1 MANRKQTLQ
10 ERIIERMSKG
20 QLPEAEEKTKVSR
33 PAEKRDKSSRPE
45 SRDKNS
51 KAAQG
56 AKRPEY
62 KERTQG
68 QARENDKPGKKFENK
83 PAKEFGK
90 SLENKTNN
98 KPAKKPAK
106 GSCPIVKSCGSCQY
120 QGIQYADQLKMKQK
134 SVEELLGG
142 FCKVEP
148 IIGMKDPRFYR
159 NKVHHVIAKDRRGN
173 ILNGFYEER
182 SHNVVSVSEC
192 MLEDKKSQEIIATIA
207 GLTKSFKI
215 FIYNEDNGSGL
226 LRHVL
231 VRKGFSTGEIMV
243 VLVCASP
250 IFPSKNNFVKEL
262 RRQHPEITTVV
273 LNINDKDTSMVLGER
288 NITLYGPG
296 FIKDTLCG
304 MTFKISP
311 SSFYQINP
319 VQTEK
324 LYGKAIEYAGLTGKE
339 TVIDAYCGIGTIGL
353 AASAKAGKVIGVELN
368 NDAVKDA
375 RINTRENKVTNAEFY
390 QGDAGVF
397 MTKMAE
403 RGEKA
408 DIVIMDPPRSGSTEV
423 FIDAVNVLNPEKVV
437 YVSCNPETQARDLKY
452 FATKGYRVRKIQPVD
467 MFPFTA
473 HCETV
478 CLLSRETGRPAK
490 DYVKVGIDA
499 EEYYRIKEGK

>member
-1 MANRKQTLQ
+1 M
-10 ERIIERMSKG
+10 
-20 QLPEAEEKTKVSR
+20 KT
-33 PAEKRDKSSRPE
+33 
-45 SRDKNS
+45 
-51 KAAQG
+51 
-56 AKRPEY
+56 
-62 KERTQG
+62 T
-68 QARENDKPGKKFENK
+68 
-83 PAKEFGK
+83 
-90 SLENKTNN
+90 
-98 KPAKKPAK
+98 AKKPEKKSAK
-106 GSCPIVKSCGSCQY
+106 GSCPIVRSCGSCQY
-120 QGIQYADQLKMKQK
+120 QGVQYVEQLNIKQK
-134 SVEELLGG
+134 SVESLLGEFG
-142 FCKVEP
+142 KVEP
-148 IIGMKDPRFYR
+148 IIGMKDPRYYR
-159 NKVHHVIAKDRRGN
+159 NKVHHVISRDRKGN
-173 ILNGFYEER
+173 VLNGFYEER

-215 FIYNEDNGSGL
+215 YIYNEDNGSGL
-226 LRHVL
+226 LRHIL

-324 LYGKAIEYAGLTGKE
+324 LYGKAIEFAELTGKE

-353 AASAKAGKVIGVELN
+353 AASSKAGKVIGVELN
-368 NDAVKDA
+368 SEAVKDA
-375 RINTRENKVTNAEFY
+375 RLNVKENKVTNAEFY

-408 DIVIMDPPRSGSTEV
+408 DVVIMDPPRSGSTEV
-423 FIDAVNVLNPEKVV
+423 FIDAVKKLNPEKVV

-452 FATKGYRVRKIQPVD
+452 FAGKGYKVRRIQPVD
-467 MFPFTA
+467 MFPFTG
-473 HCETV
+473 HVETV
-478 CLLSRETGRPAK
+478 CLLSKLREAK
-490 DYVKVGIDA
+490 HHVSVTLDMDEMDLTSAESKATYEEIKKYVAEHNDGLKVSSLYIAQVKKKCGIELGENFNLPKSENSRQPQCPKEK
-499 EEYYRIKEGK
+499 EEAIVEALKVFQMI